1 MTWCKENRK
10 LIMVRKKF
18 ECQFWEQTFFN
29 GSSDCR
35 HRSMLIVFRK
45 KADLSKIPFIV
56 ILEPIHPHVG
66 LSGLQSLLRKKKK
79 NIESA
84 WPLRMRER
92 TASFRMPKRV
102 ISRFRSGNVTKDI
115 SSWGNFSLAFYRC
128 YQWVEDENEVLHL
141 VPFLEDIF

>member
-1 MTWCKENRK
+1 
-10 LIMVRKKF
+10 
-18 ECQFWEQTFFN
+18 
-29 GSSDCR
+29 
-35 HRSMLIVFRK
+35 MLIVFRK

-66 LSGLQSLLRKKKK
+66 LSGLQSLLRKKK

-102 ISRFRSGNVTKDI
+102 ISRFRSGNVAKDI
-115 SSWGNFSLAFYRC
+115 SS
-128 YQWVEDENEVLHL
+128 
-141 VPFLEDIF
+141 